1 MSTPVR
7 QPDHA
12 ALGPVARQSAGGR
25 SRRADDGALTEMA
38 RSLLRDARRSRGAEP
53 GHAGGS
59 ARLERTA
66 SGSSRAPTLQ
76 ETEDSVQM
84 NTDLLGA
91 SELAAEAA

>member
-38 RSLLRDARRSRGAEP
+38 RSLLRDARRSRGVEP
-53 GHAGGS
+53 GDAGGS

-66 SGSSRAPTLQ
+66 RGSSRARTG
-76 ETEDSVQM
+76 EAEDAVQM

-91 SELAAEAA
+91 HELAAEAA